1 MAPDLTTTAA
11 EATSADRTP
20 IRLSI
25 NGEAHETRAR
35 TLADLIAEAG
45 YGDAKI
51 ATALNG
57 EFVAQRARAATALK
71 AGDHVE
77 VVAPRQGG

>member
-1 MAPDLTTTAA
+1 MAEAGMSTRIDVILNGDRLTTAA
-11 EATSADRTP
+11 KTVAE
-20 IRLSI
+20 L
-25 NGEAHETRAR
+25 
-35 TLADLIAEAG
+35 LIEAG
-45 YGDAKI
+45 YGDAKV

-57 EFVAQRARAATALK
+57 DFLPERQRAASELK